1 MKLIDKIKSKIKNN
15 ALFDKWFSFES
26 GIDITND
33 NQVLYRKNVVIKNI
47 IFFSNLLYTL
57 IFSIVSISEPS
68 NWLLTVIL
76 FPVTFVVNLSLKNL
90 IRKGPEDKMSQNIA
104 MYVSCLYMFLSSVLI
119 YIKLKYGQSAYLMEA
134 GYILIYY
141 SLAVCAFYQ
150 DKKMLKNISIWVL
163 ILVTILHFTVTYSL
177 INTDV
182 ATDVSKIPALFTG
195 EAMKDIII
203 RTLLLLLFMLV
214 LYVNVSMVNFMQD
227 ERKRELIKR
236 REVQEDFTKVVTE
249 IFDVTLANNDISE
262 DDRKEAVVLSTMV
275 KKLAS
280 LSNLKPEEANE
291 VYEYSNE
298 DEKFE
303 ALRKETELGSK
314 LIARIH
320 LKRECEELI
329 RSTFEASTSP
339 AFIDKVRE
347 SLRGDSYSQI
357 ILICDLYV
365 TMRSFKS
372 YKRAYNHK
380 ITMDYFEKYFK
391 IYFDQD
397 IFDRFM
403 KFDTDFE
410 EIYQE
415 I

>member
-119 YIKLKYGQSAYLMEA
+119 YIKLKYGQSAYLMET

-236 REVQEDFTKVVTE
+236 REVQ
-249 IFDVTLANNDISE
+249 
-262 DDRKEAVVLSTMV
+262 
-275 KKLAS
+275 
-280 LSNLKPEEANE
+280 
-291 VYEYSNE
+291 
-298 DEKFE
+298 DE
-303 ALRKETELGSK
+303 
-314 LIARIH
+314 
-320 LKRECEELI
+320 
-329 RSTFEASTSP
+329 
-339 AFIDKVRE
+339 
-347 SLRGDSYSQI
+347 
-357 ILICDLYV
+357 
-365 TMRSFKS
+365 
-372 YKRAYNHK
+372 
-380 ITMDYFEKYFK
+380 
-391 IYFDQD
+391 
-397 IFDRFM
+397 
-403 KFDTDFE
+403 
-410 EIYQE
+410 
-415 I
+415 